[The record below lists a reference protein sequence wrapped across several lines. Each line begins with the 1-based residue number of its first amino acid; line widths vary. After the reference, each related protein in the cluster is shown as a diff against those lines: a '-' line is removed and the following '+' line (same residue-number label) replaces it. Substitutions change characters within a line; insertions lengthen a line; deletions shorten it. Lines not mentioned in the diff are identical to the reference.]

1 MKNITGC
8 DFQPNKWLQL
18 LAAASRQGKQRL
30 SPMLRAADGATPLSV
45 AVGSKLASSV
55 VVAKQLL
62 EAQAAVDCA
71 DKKGN
76 LPLHEVRR
84 DGRTW
89 GGVLSW
95 WRHAKELVH
104 SRFKPS

>member
-1 MKNITGC
+1 
-8 DFQPNKWLQL
+8 
-18 LAAASRQGKQRL
+18 
-30 SPMLRAADGATPLSV
+30 MLRAADGATPLSV

-84 DGRTW
+84 DGMRTW
-89 GGVLSW
+89 GCSQLMKFDIW
-95 WRHAKELVH
+95 
-104 SRFKPS
+104 

>member
-1 MKNITGC
+1 
-8 DFQPNKWLQL
+8 
-18 LAAASRQGKQRL
+18 
-30 SPMLRAADGATPLSV
+30 MLRAADGATPLSV

-84 DGRTW
+84 DGM
-89 GGVLSW
+89 S
-95 WRHAKELVH
+95 
-104 SRFKPS
+104 

>member
-1 MKNITGC
+1 MISNL
-8 DFQPNKWLQL
+8 NKWLLQL
-18 LAAASRQGKQRL
+18 LTAASQQGKQRL

-84 DGRTW
+84 DGMRTW
-89 GGVLSW
+89 GCSQLMKFDIW
-95 WRHAKELVH
+95 
-104 SRFKPS
+104 

>member
-1 MKNITGC
+1 MKSITEC
-8 DFQPNKWLQL
+8 DFQPNKWLLQL
-18 LAAASRQGKQRL
+18 LADASRQGKQRL

-84 DGRTW
+84 EMTIW
-89 GGVLSW
+89 GCSELMKFGVW
-95 WRHAKELVH
+95 
-104 SRFKPS
+104 